1 MKRTLL
7 LVIALFM
14 CGVAVSQEE
23 KEKKFT
29 LSVQEDL
36 LPFGDI
42 TYFTDNFYHD
52 IEVNYPNDMYLNY
65 LPSFELDYDN
75 KFSAC
80 LRFNVLKAE
89 FMTRFISQ
97 KYILPRDEND
107 IMIEYFDEITTS
119 TSLVL
124 GYNFLNKSKAHRLK
138 ASAILGAAYIY
149 LKGGVLEPVQIEK
162 PWHFQVGGELSYQY
176 FLPSTNYRLG
186 FGASCEYSYIKGL
199 YSPHFLNCNFNISY
213 KLFNF

>member
-7 LVIALFM
+7 LLVALFM
-14 CGVAVSQEE
+14 CGVAVSQE

-29 LSVQEDL
+29 LSIQESL

-52 IEVNYPNDMYLNY
+52 IEVNYPNDIYLNY

-75 KFSAC
+75 KFSAR

-97 KYILPRDEND
+97 KSIFPENEND

-149 LKGGVLEPVQIEK
+149 MKGEVSEPIRIRD

-186 FGASCEYSYIKGL
+186 LGASCEFSYVNGL
-199 YSPHFLNCNFNISY
+199 YSPHFLNFNLNVSY

>member
-1 MKRTLL
+1 MKRVLL
-7 LVIALFM
+7 LAIALFM
-14 CGVAVSQEE
+14 CGVAVSQEN
-23 KEKKFT
+23 EKKFT
-29 LSVQEDL
+29 LSIQESL

-52 IEVNYPNDMYLNY
+52 IEVNYPNDIYLNY

-75 KFSAC
+75 KFSAR

-89 FMTRFISQ
+89 FQTLFISQ
-97 KYILPRDEND
+97 KNILPGDDNE
-107 IMIEYFDEITTS
+107 IIEFFDEITTS

-149 LKGGVLEPVQIEK
+149 MKGDVPEPIRIRGS
-162 PWHFQVGGELSYQY
+162 WHFQVGGELSYQY

-186 FGASCEYSYIKGL
+186 LGASCEFSYVNGL
-199 YSPHFLNCNFNISY
+199 YSPHFLNCNLNVSY

>member
-1 MKRTLL
+1 MKRILL
-7 LVIALFM
+7 LAIALFM
-14 CGVAVSQEE
+14 CGVAVSQEN
-23 KEKKFT
+23 EKKFT
-29 LSVQEDL
+29 LSIQESL

-52 IEVNYPNDMYLNY
+52 IEVNYPNDIYLNY

-75 KFSAC
+75 KFSAR

-97 KYILPRDEND
+97 KSIFPENEND

-124 GYNFLNKSKAHRLK
+124 GYNLLKDSKAHRLK
-138 ASAILGAAYIY
+138 AGAVLGLVYVDRQGYNHNTFFQA
-149 LKGGVLEPVQIEK
+149 KS
-162 PWHFQVGGELSYQY
+162 WHFQVGAELSYQY

-186 FGASCEYSYIKGL
+186 LGASCEFSYVNGL
-199 YSPHFLNCNFNISY
+199 YSPYFLNCNLNVSW

>member
-7 LVIALFM
+7 LLVALFM
-14 CGVAVSQEE
+14 CGVAVSQEN
-23 KEKKFT
+23 EKKFT
-29 LSVQEDL
+29 LSIQESL

-42 TYFTDNFYHD
+42 TYFTDNFYHE
-52 IEVNYPNDMYLNY
+52 IEVNYPNDIYLNY

-75 KFSAC
+75 KFFAR

-89 FMTRFISQ
+89 FQPLFISQ
-97 KYILPRDEND
+97 KSIFPEDGNE
-107 IMIEYFDEITTS
+107 IIIEYFDEITTS

-149 LKGGVLEPVQIEK
+149 PKGAVSVPIQIEK

-186 FGASCEYSYIKGL
+186 LGASCEFSYVNGL
-199 YSPHFLNCNFNISY
+199 YSPHFLNFNLNVSY

>member
-7 LVIALFM
+7 LLVALFM
-14 CGVAVSQEE
+14 CGVAVSQEN
-23 KEKKFT
+23 EKKFT
-29 LSVQEDL
+29 LSIQESL

-52 IEVNYPNDMYLNY
+52 IEVNYPNDIYLNY

-75 KFSAC
+75 KFSAR

-97 KYILPRDEND
+97 KSIFPENEND

-149 LKGGVLEPVQIEK
+149 QKGAVSEPIQTNS
-162 PWHFQVGGELSYQY
+162 WHFQTGAELSYQY

-186 FGASCEYSYIKGL
+186 LGASCEFDYVIGL
-199 YSPHFLNCNFNISY
+199 FSPHFLNFNLNVSW

>member
-7 LVIALFM
+7 LAIALLM
-14 CGVAVSQEE
+14 CGIAVSQE

-29 LSVQEDL
+29 LSIQENL
-36 LPFGDI
+36 LSSSDI
-42 TYFTDNFYHD
+42 MHLTNEDYRESD
-52 IEVNYPNDMYLNY
+52 YLNNSVFLNY
-65 LPSFELDYDN
+65 IPSFELDYDN
-75 KFSAC
+75 KFSAR

-89 FMTRFISQ
+89 FQTLFISQ
-97 KYILPRDEND
+97 KNILPGDDNE
-107 IMIEYFDEITTS
+107 IIEFFDEITTS

-149 LKGGVLEPVQIEK
+149 QKGAVSEPIQTNS
-162 PWHFQVGGELSYQY
+162 WHFQTVGGELSYQY

-186 FGASCEYSYIKGL
+186 LGASCEFSYVNGL
-199 YSPHFLNCNFNISY
+199 YSPYFLNCNLNVSW

>member
-1 MKRTLL
+1 
-7 LVIALFM
+7 M
-14 CGVAVSQEE
+14 CGVAVSQEN
-23 KEKKFT
+23 EKKFT
-29 LSVQEDL
+29 LSIQESL

-52 IEVNYPNDMYLNY
+52 IEVNYPNDIYLNY

-75 KFSAC
+75 KFSAR
-80 LRFNVLKAE
+80 LRFNVLKSE
-89 FMTRFISQ
+89 FQTLFISQ
-97 KYILPRDEND
+97 KNILPEDDNE
-107 IMIEYFDEITTS
+107 IIIEFFDEIITS

-149 LKGGVLEPVQIEK
+149 MKGEVPEPIRIRGS
-162 PWHFQVGGELSYQY
+162 WHFQVGGELSYQY

-186 FGASCEYSYIKGL
+186 LGASCEYSYVNNLL
-199 YSPHFLNCNFNISY
+199 YPHFFNFNLNVSW